1 MKQNKLVIAIT
12 GLIGSGKSFLMQI
25 LADSGEICID
35 CDAINRELLSSPE
48 YLDGLRALF
57 PEVFYLGKFD
67 KSILK
72 NLIFHSEEKRMLLN
86 SYAHKK
92 IKEELKK
99 RIESHVNAKRVFVE
113 IPILNQ
119 TDSNFV
125 EMFDKVIVVKAD
137 KELLLNRITS
147 RDTIDNESAIRI
159 LNTQSDNYDFSVPTV
174 VVTNN
179 GDKNALQEQLREI
192 LNNG

>member
-1 MKQNKLVIAIT
+1 MRT
-12 GLIGSGKSFLMQI
+12 
-25 LADSGEICID
+25 
-35 CDAINRELLSSPE
+35 
-48 YLDGLRALF
+48 
-57 PEVFYLGKFD
+57 
-67 KSILK
+67 
-72 NLIFHSEEKRMLLN
+72 
-86 SYAHKK
+86 KK
-92 IKEELKK
+92 IQEELKK
-99 RIESHVNAKRVFVE
+99 RIESHVNTKRVFVE

>member
-48 YLDGLRALF
+48 YLNGLKEFF
-57 PEVFYLGKFD
+57 PEAFYLGKFD
-67 KSILK
+67 KSVLK
-72 NLIFHSEEKRMLLN
+72 NLIFHSEEKRKLLN

-159 LNTQSDNYDFSVPTV
+159 VNTQSDNYDFSVPTV